1 MSPRDNLFVFVCNN
15 SCPSAATQPSSTLGD
30 AVSFCQQQ
38 SVNAR
43 ACVCV
48 MCFSQLQEN
57 KEEVCSMM
65 NAVFRGVFVHR
76 YRDLLPDIRA
86 ICIAE
91 LGVWLKT
98 NPEYFLN
105 DKCLKYL
112 GWTLYDKVNVH
123 SVWSCQ
129 RSLLAGLTWQ
139 WSDQHLHLK
148 NPKSTIL
155 QHWLFSFLCL
165 TSAFVQKEMW
175 THSYVLALRCCT
187 LLSPSGKSSANAVSA
202 HPAGPVPGDGIHWPP
217 GAFHWTV

>member
-1 MSPRDNLFVFVCNN
+1 MQLNTTFVHVPKGQFVFVCNN
-15 SCPSAATQPSSTLGD
+15 SCPSAATQSSATVGD
-30 AVSFCQQQ
+30 VSFCQQQ

-48 MCFSQLQEN
+48 MCFSQMQEN
-57 KEEVCSMM
+57 KEEVCSMI

-105 DKCLKYL
+105 DKHLKYL

-123 SVWSCQ
+123 SVWSYQ
-129 RSLLAGLTWQ
+129 LSLLAGLT
-139 WSDQHLHLK
+139 
-148 NPKSTIL
+148 
-155 QHWLFSFLCL
+155 
-165 TSAFVQKEMW
+165 
-175 THSYVLALRCCT
+175 
-187 LLSPSGKSSANAVSA
+187 
-202 HPAGPVPGDGIHWPP
+202 
-217 GAFHWTV
+217 